1 MAKERIISNESDRLK
16 IEQLNDN
23 YLVQFNGNT
32 YKLNKTQYKAIM
44 RKVNM
49 PDNRLEVWLKS
60 YSEENV

>member
-16 IEQLNDN
+16 VEQSNDN

-32 YKLNKTQYKAIM
+32 YKLDKTQYKAIM
-44 RKVNM
+44 RKISM

>member
-1 MAKERIISNESDRLK
+1 MAKERIISHETERLK
-16 IEQLNDN
+16 VEQSNDN

-32 YKLNKTQYKAIM
+32 YKLDKTQYKAIM